1 MSMSFLVMNL
11 VNYVY
16 EAACHTIFLII
27 KAKPCHHNRSCRI
40 LLRTQDCAVHGFIS
54 KGRLPS
60 QYVEAKGRGGIHVG
74 IP

>member
-11 VNYVY
+11 VNYAY

-27 KAKPCHHNRSCRI
+27 KAKPCHPNWSHRF
-40 LLRTQDCAVHGFIS
+40 LLCTQDCATRGFIS
-54 KGRLPS
+54 RGRFPC
-60 QYVEAKGRGGIHVG
+60 QYVETKGRGGMHLG